1 MTEPAPFLPLQSVTF
16 LRTINVL
23 HVPTNTS
30 QQGKFTCALDEGL
43 TFHSAGRP
51 QPIAFRLDA
60 RGKVELDFGSVRMV
74 DLPAVDLDLI
84 V

>member
-1 MTEPAPFLPLQSVTF
+1 MTNLAPFLPLRSVTF

-51 QPIAFRLDA
+51 QPIGFRRDEQ
-60 RGKVELDFGSVRMV
+60 GKVELDFGSVRLV
-74 DLPAVDLDLI
+74 DLPAVDLELI